1 MGAALY
7 YHTPVAMAKRTRL
20 DVLLVERGVF
30 ETRSKAAAAVM
41 AGLVLVDGQAALK
54 AGAGVAEDSQLSLKG
69 DPCPYVSRGGLK
81 LRAALDAFPIN
92 VLDRVCLDVGSSTG
106 GFTDCLLQAGAAK
119 VYAVDVGTAQL
130 ASKLKSDPR
139 VVSRENTHAKL
150 LRPEWFDPRPTLAV
164 ADVSFISL
172 AQVLPFI
179 LPCLAEPAELVVLVK
194 PQFEVGPKLAPK
206 GVVRDPA
213 VRLQAVDKIRAA
225 AAALGLAEG
234 GLAASPAKGPK
245 GNVEYLLWLRRP
257 SGAGFGKVAA

>member
-1 MGAALY
+1 
-7 YHTPVAMAKRTRL
+7 MAKRARL
-20 DVLLVERGVF
+20 DLLLVERGVF
-30 ETRSKAAAAVM
+30 ATRSKAQAAVM
-41 AGLVLVDGQAALK
+41 AGLVLVDGKPAGK
-54 AGAGVAEDSQLSLKG
+54 AGDAVAEEAELSLKS

-81 LRAALDAFPIN
+81 LRAALDAFSVP
-92 VLDRVCLDVGSSTG
+92 VEGRVCLDVGASTG

-119 VYAVDVGTAQL
+119 VYAIDVGTAQL
-130 ASKLKSDPR
+130 DSRLRSDSK

-172 AQVLPFI
+172 SQVLPFI
-179 LPCLAEPAELVVLVK
+179 LPCLLPPYELIVLVK

-225 AAALGLAEG
+225 AAALGLMDA
-234 GLAASPAKGPK
+234 GLVESPAKGPK
-245 GNVEYLLWLRRP
+245 GNVEYLLLL
-257 SGAGFGKVAA
+257 K